1 MKEGRP
7 MDIIDNGIK
16 NENDMGLLEEVA
28 ELARQ
33 CLEMVGE
40 RRPAMRDVA
49 EKLDR
54 LSKVIQH
61 PWAPA
66 QPNPEEME
74 SLLGKSPVASL
85 EMISSGNSSMEKRI
99 VQGMLKSGR

>member
-1 MKEGRP
+1 
-7 MDIIDNGIK
+7 
-16 NENDMGLLEEVA
+16 
-28 ELARQ
+28 
-33 CLEMVGE
+33 MVGE

-66 QPNPEEME
+66 QHNPEEME

-85 EMISSGNSSMEKRI
+85 EMIY
-99 VQGMLKSGR
+99 